1 MAKAK
6 RPSLSSLRS
15 VARGEAATRG
25 ETAAATAQEETPT
38 TTTAAVSVASS
49 NTTTRPSSSTSR
61 RPRQASRV
69 GLKSVTFHISE
80 EAHEVLAIM
89 AIKKRRTQE
98 SLLKEGL
105 NDLLAKYGE
114 NPIA

>member
-1 MAKAK
+1 MANK
-6 RPSLSSLRS
+6 RPSLTSLRS
-15 VARGEAATRG
+15 IAKGEPPQPAQNKPSPKDTSTA
-25 ETAAATAQEETPT
+25 EVAAASKEGARKPPP
-38 TTTAAVSVASS
+38 
-49 NTTTRPSSSTSR
+49 PSEPAPPRT
-61 RPRQASRV
+61 PRQASRQ
-69 GLKSVTFHISE
+69 GLKSVTFYVSE

-98 SLLKEGL
+98 SLLKEAL